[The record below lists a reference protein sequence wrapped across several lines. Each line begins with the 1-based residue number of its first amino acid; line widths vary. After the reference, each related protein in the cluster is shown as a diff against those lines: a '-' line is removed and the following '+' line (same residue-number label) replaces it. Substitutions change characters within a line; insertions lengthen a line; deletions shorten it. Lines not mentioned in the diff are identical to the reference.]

1 MTTETKFCKKCNA
14 AVSNSMTECPY
25 DGSALD
31 DPKSD
36 PLIGT
41 TFAGKY
47 EILSVLGKGG
57 MSTVYKARHL
67 LMNRLV
73 AVKLM
78 KEHLIEDSVAVG
90 RFKREAE
97 AVSALSHPN
106 VVTVYDFGL
115 TERDEP
121 FLVMDC
127 LDGRT
132 LDQLIM
138 NEGHLRVDRAVAIF
152 RQICDALEHAHEK
165 NVVHRDLKP
174 LNVCLLKQ
182 PDGTELVKIVDFG
195 LAKILGADGS
205 EGRKL
210 TRPGQICGS
219 PLYMSPEQIQ
229 GKQLDRR
236 SDIYSLGCLMYET
249 LSGVPPFLADTTF
262 ETMNLHVVESVRKF
276 NERLEIPPQV
286 EAVIFRA
293 LEKDKDQRYQTALE
307 LKNDL
312 PECGNKIA
320 AQPRMKFQRSQII
333 AAAVGVCLLIAFV
346 ICVLANAK

>member
-1 MTTETKFCKKCNA
+1 MDA
-14 AVSNSMTECPY
+14 CPY
-25 DGSALD
+25 DGSVLD

-57 MSTVYKARHL
+57 MSTVYKARHS
-67 LMNRLV
+67 LMNRHV

-78 KEHLIEDSVAVG
+78 KEHLIEDPVAVG

-115 TERDEP
+115 TDRDEP

-132 LDQLIM
+132 LDQVIL
-138 NEGHLRVDRAVAIF
+138 NEGHLRVDRAVEIF

-165 NVVHRDLKP
+165 NVIHRDLKP

-182 PDGTELVKIVDFG
+182 PDGTEVVKIVDFG
-195 LAKILGADGS
+195 LAKILGEDGS

-236 SDIYSLGCLMYET
+236 SDIYSFGCLMYET

-262 ETMNLHVVESVRKF
+262 ETMNLHVSQSVR
-276 NERLEIPPQV
+276 RLSGELAVPRQL
-286 EAVIFRA
+286 EAVIVKA
-293 LEKDKDQRYQTALE
+293 LEKDKERRYQTALE
-307 LKNDL
+307 LKKDL
-312 PECGNKIA
+312 SDFTPKF
-320 AQPRMKFQRSQII
+320 QDKPRMKVTGPQMMGIAI
-333 AAAVGVCLLIAFV
+333 AACLLIAFIV
-346 ICVLANAK
+346 CVLTNAK